1 MRNLI
6 LSIIALVIIIFIMYF
21 LFQGLSGKNQEPE
34 PENNEQDINMEEN
47 NQQEENNEQ
56 NEEVTELKIDII
68 EEGTGPEAKNGD
80 TLSVHYTGTFQDGTK
95 FDSSV
100 GKDPFSFELGAGLV
114 IKGWDL
120 GLLGMK
126 VGGKRILTIPSDLGY
141 GEAGAGGVIPPNSV
155 LIFEVELLGI
165 EN

>member
-1 MRNLI
+1 
-6 LSIIALVIIIFIMYF
+6 
-21 LFQGLSGKNQEPE
+21 E